1 MDINKTDQLPSTWIK
16 LTRIASVKGY
26 NCPEA
31 DEQFWASMELDEL
44 VNKDPDEALGIILEI
59 LNQDP
64 DQIILANLSAGP
76 LEDLLVR
83 HGEEVIERIETEA
96 KHNKAFKL
104 LLGGVWQNKMKED
117 IWLRIQKIK

>member
-1 MDINKTDQLPSTWIK
+1 MDINKADQLASSWIK
-16 LTRIASVKGY
+16 LTKIAHEKGY

-31 DEQFWASMELDEL
+31 DELFWASMKLDEL
-44 VNKDPDEALGIILEI
+44 VNKDPDEAWKIILEI
-59 LNQDP
+59 LKKDS
-64 DQIILANLSAGP
+64 DQIILMNLSAGP

-96 KHNKAFKL
+96 KHDKAFKL
-104 LLGGVWQNKMKED
+104 LLGGVWQNKMKDD